1 MNKKSKSRKSWRE
14 KFENPPEGFPKVVE
28 GPPRWEKRFGGRR
41 ILIATPLLIDELIRK
56 VPESKLI
63 TVNQI
68 REHLAKEFK
77 ADATCPL
84 TTGIFLR
91 IAAETA
97 EEDSRE
103 GLTPITPYW
112 RVLKA
117 DGRLNERF
125 PGGIEAQA
133 KRLQD
138 EGHTIQPPKGKKP
151 PQVKDYEKHLFVL

>member
-1 MNKKSKSRKSWRE
+1 MNKKSKSPKSWRE
-14 KFENPPEGFPKVVE
+14 KFENPPEDLPKIVE
-28 GPPRWEKRFGGRR
+28 GTEKWVKRFGGRR

-97 EEDSRE
+97 EEDSHEGRE
-103 GLTPITPYW
+103 PITPYW

-117 DGRLNERF
+117 DGRLNEKF
-125 PGGIEAQA
+125 PGGIEAHA
-133 KRLQD
+133 KRLQE
-138 EGHTIQPPKGKKP
+138 EGHIIEPSKGKKP
-151 PQVKDYEKHLFVL
+151 PRVKDYEKHLFTL